1 MNKNNYQL
9 PDLAKARIRSLEKVT
24 VNHQQFAI
32 DETMKIL
39 GVNRQFF
46 LRTYGCQANERDAE
60 TIAGILMA
68 MGYRQCTTPEA
79 ADLIILNTCAV
90 RKNAED
96 KVFGE
101 LGMLKQLKKTN
112 PDLMFAVCGC
122 MPQEEAVVKEL
133 LQVYPHVDLIFG
145 THNIHNLPRLLY
157 QATMSRE
164 RVVEVFSKEG
174 EVVENLPA
182 KRFGKHKAWVNIMY
196 GCNKFCTYCI
206 VPYTRGKERSR
217 THEEIIKEVNELKH
231 DGYREVTL
239 LGQNVNSYGKDL
251 GDYDFADLLLEVADT
266 GIERVRFMT
275 SHPWDFSQRMID
287 AIASRKNIMPFIH
300 LPVQSGDNAM
310 LKIMGRRYTI
320 EQYKDLYDRIKVKLP
335 NCAFSTDIIVG
346 FPNESEAQFQHTLDI
361 VDYCQYDNAFTFIYS
376 PRAGTPAAK
385 MQDNVA
391 FEVKQERL
399 QRLNEKTNGYARQN
413 NEKYV
418 GKIVKVLVDG
428 PSKKNKTVLSG
439 YSEAQ
444 KLVNFVGDET
454 VKIGDIVDV
463 RITEAKSWSL
473 NGELVKE

>member
-60 TIAGILMA
+60 TIAGILMV